1 MCQFYLAWNI
11 NNSAGNFRI
20 GGLPY
25 AANSYGAGSAMWNAH
40 SFNSNRF
47 YVLHTSNDSYIYS
60 YGSENGQ
67 AWEVMTADS
76 YAGIIGTVSYYT
88 TS

>member
-1 MCQFYLAWNI
+1 MCQFYLNWNI
-11 NNSAGNFRI
+11 NNTAGNFRI
-20 GGLPY
+20 SGLPY
-25 AANSYGAGSAMWNAH
+25 ATNSYGAGAAMWNGH

-47 YVLHTSNDSYIYS
+47 YVLHTSNDSYIYA

-67 AWEVMTADS
+67 AWEVMSNDS
-76 YAGIIGTVSYYT
+76 NAAVIGTVSYYT